1 MDSDLEVL
9 ILVPAAS
16 HSVANWTS
24 RLKESNK
31 TTSSAASRHRVL
43 RPPNQTPSV
52 TWLRRDP
59 REGKELVL
67 CSTESALF
75 LLDPRFNYQSDSLL
89 QYPRIDLTGEA
100 EGCDPPIVGT
110 HLPICLLK
118 KGNLQS
124 ASPEALPPM
133 SMRYCK
139 DVSARTAHNIQ
150 SLEKPGANFIHPRGI
165 YSAPVG
171 VYNITM
177 ATTLTFLLLLLL
189 LSGFSPADQSRLRT
203 FHLIEKKMI
212 QSEARAACR
221 TNYTDLVTVYSEEDN
236 AALSDLTKTSND
248 TPWIG
253 LYRSQPR
260 AKWSNGD
267 NVTFSDLKGD
277 CGTGP
282 CCAAVKADGSWE
294 SLKCTENRTFMCYKQ
309 DATDLTF
316 SYSLVLESLTWYE
329 AQSHCRENYTDL
341 VSIRDQTQ
349 NEEVKKEGRYS
360 SGSFWIGLLTD
371 DWEWSDG
378 GRSAYRNWGTYQPR
392 APSSTS
398 NSYIHVSAEP
408 MNWESALDYCSKENR
423 SSVLRIES
431 DLDQK
436 EVERELRR
444 RGVSGTLW
452 LGLGQSRLFGFWIWT
467 NGISVGPFSNWV
479 GGRAPEAPL
488 SQNCGAI
495 DTEKGFKWRDRDCRS
510 KYRVLCEEN

>member
-1 MDSDLEVL
+1 MF
-9 ILVPAAS
+9 P
-16 HSVANWTS
+16 
-24 RLKESNK
+24 
-31 TTSSAASRHRVL
+31 
-43 RPPNQTPSV
+43 
-52 TWLRRDP
+52 
-59 REGKELVL
+59 G
-67 CSTESALF
+67 
-75 LLDPRFNYQSDSLL
+75 LL
-89 QYPRIDLTGEA
+89 
-100 EGCDPPIVGT
+100 
-110 HLPICLLK
+110 
-118 KGNLQS
+118 
-124 ASPEALPPM
+124 
-133 SMRYCK
+133 
-139 DVSARTAHNIQ
+139 
-150 SLEKPGANFIHPRGI
+150 
-165 YSAPVG
+165 
-171 VYNITM
+171 
-177 ATTLTFLLLLLL
+177 
-189 LSGFSPADQSRLRT
+189 PADQSRLRT
-203 FHLIEKKMI
+203 FHLIEKRMN

-221 TNYTDLVTVYSEEDN
+221 TNYIDLVTVYSEEDN
-236 AALSDLTKTSND
+236 AALSDLVKNSTFL
-248 TPWIG
+248 PWIG
-253 LYRSQPR
+253 LYHSQPS

-267 NVTFSDLKGD
+267 NFTFSDLKGD
-277 CGTGP
+277 CGTGL

-316 SYSLVLESLTWYE
+316 RYSLVLKNLTWYE
-329 AQSHCRENYTDL
+329 AQSHCRELYTDL

-360 SGSFWIGLLTD
+360 SGSFWIGLLRD

-398 NSYIHVSAEP
+398 NCTYLRNGKWNSAPCDNSQSALCYRTYIHVSAEP

-479 GGRAPEAPL
+479 GGRSPEAPL

-495 DTEKGFKWRDRDCRS
+495 DTEQGFKWRDRDCRS
-510 KYRVLCEEN
+510 KYRVLCEVN

>member
-1 MDSDLEVL
+1 MEVRNMAHSDSMSPASPGMQSKLCRMSELKIFLTGSSAKRSQQHLKHTFRPARVVTFHVPRANFSNRGLERQGPPTPTTTRSTMHQTR
-9 ILVPAAS
+9 I
-16 HSVANWTS
+16 
-24 RLKESNK
+24 
-31 TTSSAASRHRVL
+31 TTS
-43 RPPNQTPSV
+43 PTGGGPM
-52 TWLRRDP
+52 
-59 REGKELVL
+59 
-67 CSTESALF
+67 
-75 LLDPRFNYQSDSLL
+75 LLLL
-89 QYPRIDLTGEA
+89 A
-100 EGCDPPIVGT
+100 E
-110 HLPICLLK
+110 
-118 KGNLQS
+118 
-124 ASPEALPPM
+124 PM
-133 SMRYCK
+133 SESPPTRC
-139 DVSARTAHNIQ
+139 SPR
-150 SLEKPGANFIHPRGI
+150 SPSPRPGSRRI

-171 VYNITM
+171 VFGITM

-189 LSGFSPADQSRLRT
+189 LLLSDQSRLRT
-203 FHLIEKKMI
+203 FHLTEKRMN

-236 AALSDLTKTSND
+236 ATLSDLVKNSTEP
-248 TPWIG
+248 PWIG

-267 NVTFSDLKGD
+267 DVTFSDLTGD

-294 SLKCTENRTFMCYKQ
+294 SLKCTVNRTFMCYKQ
-309 DATDLTF
+309 DATDLPF
-316 SYSLVLESLTWYE
+316 SYTLVLKSLNWYE
-329 AQSHCRENYTDL
+329 AQSHCRKFYTGL

-349 NEEVKKEGRYS
+349 NEEVKKEGES
-360 SGSFWIGLLTD
+360 SSVPFWIGLLRD

-378 GRSAYRNWGTYQPR
+378 GRSAYRNWGNDQPR
-392 APSSTS
+392 ASSNCTYLRDGKWYS
-398 NSYIHVSAEP
+398 VSCTNNQFAPCYRTHIHVSAEP
-408 MNWESALDYCSKENR
+408 MNWESALDYCKKENR
-423 SSVLRIES
+423 KSVLHIES

-510 KYRVLCEEN
+510 KYRVLCEEH